1 MPWEGRFLSS
11 RKWPVL
17 LALHRALR
25 EDAAHVARRP
35 SGKRESAAENESVLE
50 TRRVRKTGLAALKK

>member
-1 MPWEGRFLSS
+1 M
-11 RKWPVL
+11 L

-25 EDAAHVARRP
+25 EDAAHVALRP

-50 TRRVRKTGLAALKK
+50 TRRVMKTGLAALKK